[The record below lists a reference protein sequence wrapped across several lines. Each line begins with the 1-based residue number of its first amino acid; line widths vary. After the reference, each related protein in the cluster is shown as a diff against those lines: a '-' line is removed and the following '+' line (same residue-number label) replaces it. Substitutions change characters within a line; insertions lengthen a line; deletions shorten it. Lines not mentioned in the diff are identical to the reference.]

1 MSQSLTPR
9 EYKGGARHG
18 YKATMAELLQP
29 VDNAQI
35 IELTHYLAAR

>member
-18 YKATMAELLQP
+18 YEAMMAELLQP
-29 VDNAQI
+29 VDNAQL
-35 IELTHYLAAR
+35 IELTYYLAAR